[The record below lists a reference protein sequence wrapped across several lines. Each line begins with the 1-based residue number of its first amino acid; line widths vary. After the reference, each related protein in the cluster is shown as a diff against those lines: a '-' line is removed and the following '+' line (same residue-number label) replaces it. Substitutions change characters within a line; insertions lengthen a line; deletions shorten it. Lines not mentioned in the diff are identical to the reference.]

1 MKRRYVIITVILII
15 LDQLSKYFIVR
26 HFNVYDEWI
35 IIKNFLKFEYVQ
47 NTGISFGLFSG
58 GGLIII
64 IATLGVI
71 GFMIYDF
78 LGEESKI
85 HNFSCMLI
93 LSGAIGNLIDRIF
106 RGYVVDFISFTILNH
121 KMAIFNIADICVV
134 VGILLYIVL
143 MFVEGKK
150 SKDEEDSDK

>member
-1 MKRRYVIITVILII
+1 MKKRYIIVTILLVI

-26 HFNVYDEWI
+26 NFNVYDEWI

-134 VGILLYIVL
+134 VGIIIYIIL

-150 SKDEEDSDK
+150 SNEEDSSK